1 MLCHDFSSGLLVRK
15 MSLKFSCSVYW
26 RTDKHSVAIALLK
39 NSSFFTCLTH
49 PTSTAV
55 DYFRENR
62 KCGTNLLFLT
72 GEERG
77 RGGGTGLAW
86 LKKYRTLWRTFP
98 AASSCKPFL
107 ITKFPIR
114 PFSVQFLTLITVEPC
129 YRHPVVPVFS
139 AAKANERPG
148 APRKEAKD
156 F

>member
-1 MLCHDFSSGLLVRK
+1 M
-15 MSLKFSCSVYW
+15 
-26 RTDKHSVAIALLK
+26 AIALLK
-39 NSSFFTCLTH
+39 NASFFTCLTD

-129 YRHPVVPVFS
+129 YRHPVVPVF
-139 AAKANERPG
+139 
-148 APRKEAKD
+148 PRQKRMRDRELREKKRRTFRKSRGNHVITTSSKSVGMRELGWD
-156 F
+156 